1 MRFSTLFVASALA
14 ALAACATTQSED
26 ASTTPAGGRD
36 CFRAEQAS
44 GYETIDDHNVRVR
57 IGPSRSYTL
66 HTSWNV
72 NDLDWTQSLALHSDT
87 GWVCTGN
94 VFGSVEVTG
103 GTMHRTYPI
112 QTITRDPPPPGQ
124 EGS

>member
-1 MRFSTLFVASALA
+1 MMRLPALLFTAAA
-14 ALAACATTQSED
+14 ALALSACETTGATSAD
-26 ASTTPAGGRD
+26 SAGRD

-44 GYETIDDHNVRVR
+44 GYEVIDDHNVRVR
-57 IGPSRSYTL
+57 VGPSRSYTL
-66 HTSWNV
+66 HTSWNM
-72 NDLDWTQSLALHSDT
+72 NDLDWTQTLALRSDN

-94 VFGSVEVTG
+94 AFGRVDVTG
-103 GTMHRTYPI
+103 GTLGRTYPI